1 MELYDLETHQK
12 KLGPDYHR
20 LETMVKRSI
29 EQEIRNKNF
38 GSRIGNFEK
47 NAVVKNQGTKQRAQ
61 RTLGDCWQWETNGQC
76 VIGDNC
82 SLRHDMNK
90 RRKVSP
96 SNPSPNSFMQQNE
109 RKSSRTRSPRGRSP
123 SGRMS
128 RWPCKDYLRG
138 TCNNSFCEKWHP
150 PECLFCKTKR
160 GCRLREKCSY
170 AHLEV
175 EELPSKRSKKNDGK
189 SAVAILK
196 KGNWQ
201 ERESVTNECHDRP
214 GKPGKR
220 SDKKLGQN
228 SSKRQSSDTRQWSCV
243 FQDMT
248 PPKSILRKGTDMPK
262 PIQRVKFTK
271 ATARQTKIRDQNPS
285 LGYICPG
292 EPHERSPNAPK
303 FEDGSQEETEWQEQ
317 GAREAAWK
325 LAKSV
330 LKLKEHQRAT
340 FFSPSENR
348 CLPAST
354 LKLEEREFVVDSGAS
369 MHMISKKDLSNAEMD
384 TLTKS
389 CSPTIVIT
397 ANGEVQT
404 HEEAIVFVKELDI
417 FLTMKVLDNTPA
429 VLSLGKLCDENGY
442 SYEWINGHKPHL
454 IKDGIR
460 IICNTENFVP
470 IVVPG
475 LTNSSST
482 SSSSSRT
489 PMKQESHSSSSSSS
503 SPSSPTVGEIPVRE
517 REDAPNSDISPVPV
531 SELVDDRSGKPEEI
545 QANTIPKPNK
555 KETTIERGN
564 PCGDSE
570 IPERLQEFREN
581 LVDDEIPL
589 QGGSHASSSHE
600 VSLEPTTKRRE
611 DLGKHNVH
619 THFPEDRNCEICKRT
634 KITRAPCR
642 RRNGEAVP
650 RAANFG
656 GLITADHR
664 VLSDNCESRNNH
676 RYAVV
681 MQDLATQRI
690 QAYPCKNKTSQET
703 RRSLQKFLE
712 PERKPKVI
720 YTDNS
725 LEFGKACEDLSWN
738 HCTSTPHRSE
748 TNGIAE
754 RAVRRVKE
762 GTSAV
767 LLQSGLNESWWADSL
782 ECYTYL
788 RNVQIFYLMGRRP
801 MKDVL
806 GNRFGQPFKGAVIPF
821 GSLVEYHPITAK
833 DQSRIHQFGKKVL
846 PGLFVGYALYAG
858 GIWKGDVLV
867 ADLGMLETMDA
878 SEIYSKRL
886 NAKEVIFPKQGEF
899 FFPIADGRI
908 KTPGRDQE
916 LRTSTLVRL
925 RPIQGES
932 NIDFLGESEGS
943 LPQPHDSLP
952 DAGEAINDFWSMSG
966 SFIYRHHVEPRV
978 KLHSPREESFPI
990 PLKYIDVTRL
1000 LIRIWMLSKRSALMI
1015 IGTSMGLETC
1025 LILGQFSHN
1034 LLYWNEKAP
1043 DGYMWSR
1050 ERLDEKAAYIQARSP
1065 RARTLEINGKARQ
1078 AEGEAKVV

>member
-1 MELYDLETHQK
+1 MLVLQD
-12 KLGPDYHR
+12 
-20 LETMVKRSI
+20 
-29 EQEIRNKNF
+29 QEWL
-38 GSRIGNFEK
+38 S
-47 NAVVKNQGTKQRAQ
+47 V
-61 RTLGDCWQWETNGQC
+61 W
-76 VIGDNC
+76 
-82 SLRHDMNK
+82 
-90 RRKVSP
+90 
-96 SNPSPNSFMQQNE
+96 
-109 RKSSRTRSPRGRSP
+109 
-123 SGRMS
+123 
-128 RWPCKDYLRG
+128 
-138 TCNNSFCEKWHP
+138 
-150 PECLFCKTKR
+150 
-160 GCRLREKCSY
+160 EKCSF
-170 AHLEV
+170 AHRQVHEQ
-175 EELPSKRSKKNDGK
+175 PTKRSKKNDDK
-189 SAVAILK
+189 SAVARLK

-201 ERESVTNECHDRP
+201 ETESVSDACHDRTGQP
-214 GKPGKR
+214 VKS
-220 SDKKLGQN
+220 SDKKLERN
-228 SSKRQSSDTRQWSCV
+228 SSKRQFSDARQLGCV

-271 ATARQTKIRDQNPS
+271 AMARHTKIRDQNPS

-292 EPHERSPNAPK
+292 ETHQRSPVAPK
-303 FEDGSQEETEWQEQ
+303 FEDRSLEETEWQEQ
-317 GAREAAWK
+317 GVREAAWK

-330 LKLKEHQRAT
+330 LKLKEHQRAA
-340 FFSPSENR
+340 FFSSPENR

-354 LKLEEREFVVDSGAS
+354 LKPEEREFVVDSGAS

-404 HEEAIVFVKELDI
+404 HEEAIVYVKEVDI

-429 VLSLGKLCDENGY
+429 VFSLGKLCDENGY
-442 SYEWINGHKPHL
+442 SYEWINGQKPHL

-475 LTNSSST
+475 L
-482 SSSSSRT
+482 SSSSSASSSSLRT

-503 SPSSPTVGEIPVRE
+503 SPSSPTGGEIPVRE

-545 QANTIPKPNK
+545 QANKIPKPNK
-555 KETTIERGN
+555 KETTIELGN
-564 PCGDSE
+564 PCDSE
-570 IPERLQEFREN
+570 IPEWLQEFREN

-589 QGGSHASSSHE
+589 QGGSHASSSQE
-600 VSLEPTTKRRE
+600 VSLDPTTKRRE

-619 THFPEDRNCEICKRT
+619 THFPKDRNCEICKRT

-656 GLITADHR
+656 DLITADHR

-681 MQDLATQRI
+681 VQDLATQWI
-690 QAYPCKNKTSQET
+690 QSHPCKNKTSQET
-703 RRSLQKFLE
+703 QSSLQKFLE

-748 TNGIAE
+748 TDGIAE

-767 LLQSGLNESWWADSL
+767 LLQSGLNESWWADSM

-788 RNVQIFYLMGRRP
+788 RNVTDLLSDGKTLYER
-801 MKDVL
+801 
-806 GNRFGQPFKGAVIPF
+806 RFGQPFKGPIIPF

-846 PGLFVGYALYAG
+846 PGLFLGYALYAG
-858 GIWKGDVLV
+858 GN
-867 ADLGMLETMDA
+867 LE
-878 SEIYSKRL
+878 
-886 NAKEVIFPKQGEF
+886 G
-899 FFPIADGRI
+899 
-908 KTPGRDQE
+908 
-916 LRTSTLVRL
+916 
-925 RPIQGES
+925 
-932 NIDFLGESEGS
+932 
-943 LPQPHDSLP
+943 
-952 DAGEAINDFWSMSG
+952 
-966 SFIYRHHVEPRV
+966 
-978 KLHSPREESFPI
+978 
-990 PLKYIDVTRL
+990 
-1000 LIRIWMLSKRSALMI
+1000 
-1015 IGTSMGLETC
+1015 
-1025 LILGQFSHN
+1025 
-1034 LLYWNEKAP
+1034 
-1043 DGYMWSR
+1043 
-1050 ERLDEKAAYIQARSP
+1050 
-1065 RARTLEINGKARQ
+1065 
-1078 AEGEAKVV
+1078 